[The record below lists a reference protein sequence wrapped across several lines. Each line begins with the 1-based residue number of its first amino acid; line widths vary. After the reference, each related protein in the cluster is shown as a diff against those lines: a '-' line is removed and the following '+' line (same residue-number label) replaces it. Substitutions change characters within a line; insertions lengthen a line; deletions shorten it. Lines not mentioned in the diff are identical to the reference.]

1 MNALTDIDKID
12 DIAEMVTTMASL
24 KISIKEL
31 TTLDEMNAKVK
42 ETLQSLQK
50 NSSWTAK
57 EVRTVQYLFKIWTT
71 SKPNLQTTVSV
82 QWQKYLDVT
91 FDKWLRQII
100 S

>member
-12 DIAEMVTTMASL
+12 DITEMVTTMASL
-24 KISIKEL
+24 KISTKGL
-31 TTLDEMNAKVK
+31 TMLDEMKAKVK
-42 ETLQSLQK
+42 ETLQSSQK

-71 SKPNLQTTVSV
+71 SKLKQTTFSV

-91 FDKWLRQII
+91 FDKW
-100 S
+100 